1 MCCSNELPAVL
12 DELRLQETG
21 NSSTRDIPLFGR
33 YRKLLWFWQ
42 EYYMRRGRDRL
53 SLEFSSHI
61 LFPTWQAVVAL
72 LCRDDGSSC
81 ALLSTPIDLPES
93 PYAIKIN
100 VVDGV
105 TFE

>member
-1 MCCSNELPAVL
+1 MPAVL
-12 DELRLQETG
+12 DELRLQEAG
-21 NSSTRDIPLFGR
+21 NVLTKDVPLFVR

-53 SLEFSSHI
+53 SLEFSSHV

-72 LCRDDGSSC
+72 LCCDDGSPC
-81 ALLSTPIDLPES
+81 ALLPSPIDLPES

-105 TFE
+105 AFE